1 MKKRCICAF
10 ICACILFSVCILPS
24 SASENGVFRVAVIV
38 DSDMLEGFAS
48 SEGVLRAFV
57 EKIKENAASAT
68 FYFDTEDI
76 VESEDLAAALIYLK
90 VNGFRTG
97 VFATDAYGAHK
108 FNILIKYITK
118 SASRLALCEE
128 SSAQSLIDS
137 GYSAIYDFDL
147 VFSENDKSDISFS
160 AEGDT
165 LVLFKLY
172 DGSAS
177 DFEKLLE
184 YALENGLELRAVTE
198 KTE

>member
-1 MKKRCICAF
+1 M
-10 ICACILFSVCILPS
+10 
-24 SASENGVFRVAVIV
+24 
-38 DSDMLEGFAS
+38 
-48 SEGVLRAFV
+48 
-57 EKIKENAASAT
+57 
-68 FYFDTEDI
+68 
-76 VESEDLAAALIYLK
+76 
-90 VNGFRTG
+90 
-97 VFATDAYGAHK
+97 
-108 FNILIKYITK
+108 
-118 SASRLALCEE
+118 CEE
-128 SSAQSLIDS
+128 SSVQSLIDS